1 MPYIGNTIRAADDYR
16 LIDDISSSFNGSTT
30 SFALQVAG
38 SAPVPFPKSPQQ
50 VLISVNG
57 VIQEPDPTGAS
68 GFNLVGTNIVFSSA
82 PTNGHAFFGII
93 YATAD
98 YLNSGGN
105 FPSGSTGSP
114 SLTFIGD
121 EDTGIYRKGSG
132 SVGFVSNSTEIANT
146 DSNGITISSGNL
158 ILGDSSGTSSDRVSL
173 GASGDLHIYHD
184 GTDSQVS
191 NATGDLK
198 LFSVGGNADDVLIR
212 AQDDI
217 ELQPNNGQDGV
228 KVIGAGAV
236 ELYHNNSKKF
246 QTSAEGVDVV
256 SSNLTITD
264 SYKARFGAG
273 LDLQIY
279 HSSNQNYIEVPNAGT
294 GDLNIMTNGGKSINI
309 KSGNNVTGSNNAVIC
324 NNAGSVDLYHN
335 GTKRIET
342 TSYGVA
348 ITSSGSSHGL
358 KIFHSNGNEV
368 ASLIHGGSG
377 DEGSLIL
384 KDSGTSTVIMRGE
397 LSTDIDITTGGNFDL
412 EHDSA
417 KLRLGAGADLQLYH
431 DGSNSTILNA
441 TGNLLL
447 DNSTSTGD
455 VYINSG
461 DDIFI
466 RPKGN
471 TGVEDGIKLIGDGA
485 VEVYYDGSKKF
496 ETASHGITVSGE
508 IRDDRGN
515 IRDIQSEPLSG
526 SHSSRTLVD
535 ADAGKVVIMSG
546 NLTIPSASGG
556 GPFGGGSTLTILN
569 KSGSAITLTQG
580 TGLTLYN
587 TADATTGNRT
597 LAGRGIATIYY
608 LYGGNEAYISGAGL
622 S

>member
-98 YLNSGGN
+98 YLNAGGN

-146 DSNGITISSGNL
+146 DSNGLTISSGNL
-158 ILGDSSGTSSDRVSL
+158 ILGDSSGANDDRIKL
-173 GASGDLHIYHD
+173 GASGDLEIFHD
-184 GTDSQVS
+184 GSHSHIQDTGTGNLNIASNTTAIVNAAS
-191 NATGDLK
+191 NANIAVFK
-198 LFSVGGNADDVLIR
+198 
-212 AQDDI
+212 
-217 ELQPNNGQDGV
+217 E
-228 KVIGAGAV
+228 GAEV
-236 ELYHNNSKKF
+236 ELYHNATKKF
-246 QTSAEGVDVV
+246 ETTSYG
-256 SSNLTITD
+256 SL
-264 SYKARFGAG
+264 
-273 LDLQIY
+273 
-279 HSSNQNYIEVPNAGT
+279 
-294 GDLNIMTNGGKSINI
+294 
-309 KSGNNVTGSNNAVIC
+309 VTGRLNTTGNIAMPDNAQIHL
-324 NNAGSVDLYHN
+324 GDSTDLAIYHN
-335 GTKRIET
+335 GTHNYIDTLSNIFHIRVADGEDAIKITSNGSVELYHDDTKRIET
-342 TSYGVA
+342 TSYGAA